1 MSNSRHVLVH
11 LHPQKNFMF
20 NNSDTN
26 DSENEQI
33 LLTECR
39 SSVILYMNQL
49 ETLNSHFREP
59 KKHNL
64 IYIPARH
71 LTVNVTSDKKAI
83 DIIVFTPL
91 LEYFKAIG
99 YNLISQIN
107 DGIDNDSKSFKFECM
122 MSLSSNLSNFHQ
134 QTANIDPYKQV
145 NFIEVTDLKIDILFE
160 ASIDKNINNSWLSNG
175 INELFSNY
183 INSLL
188 ISLLEPN
195 YPIVFDK
202 GTRVLLKK
210 HISTIPHLTTI
221 KVPMSFIF
229 KTLSFE
235 TMVPTTT
242 FSKLL
247 NMKIK
252 QLPI

>member
-1 MSNSRHVLVH
+1 MSNSRHVLIH
-11 LHPQKNFMF
+11 LHPPKKFMF

-26 DSENEQI
+26 DSENKQI
-33 LLTECR
+33 ILAECR

-49 ETLNSHFREP
+49 KTLNSHFREP

-71 LTVNVTSDKKAI
+71 FTVNVTSDKKAI
-83 DIIVFTPL
+83 NMIVFTPL
-91 LEYFKAIG
+91 IEYFKNIG
-99 YNLISQIN
+99 YNLIAQMN

-122 MSLSSNLSNFHQ
+122 MNLSSNLSNFHQ
-134 QTANIDPYKQV
+134 QTANIDSYRHV
-145 NFIEVTDLKIDILFE
+145 TFIEVTDLKIDILFE
-160 ASIDKNINNSWLSNG
+160 ATVDKNFNNTWLSNG
-175 INELFSNY
+175 INELFRNY

-195 YPIVFDK
+195 YPIIFDK

-221 KVPMSFIF
+221 KIPMSFIF

-235 TMVPTTT
+235 TIVPTTT

-247 NMKIK
+247 NIKIK
-252 QLPI
+252 KLPI